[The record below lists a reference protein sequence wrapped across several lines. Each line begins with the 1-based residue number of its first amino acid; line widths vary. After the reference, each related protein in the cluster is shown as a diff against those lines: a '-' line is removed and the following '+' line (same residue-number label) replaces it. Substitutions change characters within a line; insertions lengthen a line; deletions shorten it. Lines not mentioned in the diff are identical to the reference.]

1 MVKDKNWFI
10 EKYGETHDNLSRL
23 EKEIEGH
30 QNNKNLISNDPM
42 ILDNLK
48 KETLLEIQKLNNL
61 REYERKIFNY

>member
-48 KETLLEIQKLNNL
+48 ITLNGIK
-61 REYERKIFNY
+61 